1 MKLGVIVFFVIL
13 ILVTCLDFADFSINA
28 GNILHFVDLPS
39 LIIVLGPTIV
49 FAIGSYSWG
58 TYVKTWTIPFG
69 NPENCEQ
76 SVLIEVNRCLN
87 SMGNMSVVMGIIGT
101 FIGFILILQNLQNI
115 GENLG
120 PALAVAALT
129 FYYGFLFKALFMS
142 ASSKVEK
149 YIKQQIKI
157 INWWSYIMFTNYSL
171 TF

>member
-28 GNILHFVDLPS
+28 GNILRFVDLPS

-58 TYVKTWTIPFG
+58 TYVKTFSIPFG
-69 NPENCEQ
+69 NPEYNEQ
-76 SVLIEVNRCLN
+76 SELVEVNKCLN

-120 PALAVAALT
+120 PALAVAVIT

-149 YIKQQIKI
+149 YIK
-157 INWWSYIMFTNYSL
+157 
-171 TF
+171 

>member
-1 MKLGVIVFFVIL
+1 MLLSFSVIL
-13 ILVTCLDFADFSINA
+13 ILVTCLNFADFSINA

-58 TYVKTWTIPFG
+58 TYVKTFSIPFG
-69 NPENCEQ
+69 NPENNEQ
-76 SVLIEVNRCLN
+76 SELVEVNKCLN

-120 PALAVAALT
+120 PALAVIT

-149 YIKQQIKI
+149 YIK
-157 INWWSYIMFTNYSL
+157 
-171 TF
+171 

>member
-13 ILVTCLDFADFSINA
+13 ILVTCLNFADFSINA

-49 FAIGSYSWG
+49 FAIGSYSWE
-58 TYVKTWTIPFG
+58 TYVKTFSIPFG
-69 NPENCEQ
+69 NPENNEQ
-76 SVLIEVNRCLN
+76 SELVEVNKCLI

-101 FIGFILILQNLQNI
+101 FIGFILILRNLQNI
-115 GENLG
+115 GDNWG
-120 PALAVAALT
+120 PPLAIAVIS

-149 YIKQQIKI
+149 YIK
-157 INWWSYIMFTNYSL
+157 
-171 TF
+171 